1 MQNAE
6 VFDAARRGYNELN
19 TSSMSDIISHFED
32 IESDGMMGHIS
43 NVKGIL
49 FEQEVVTALNNQ
61 GLEAM
66 MFEATNHPI
75 SDIAI
80 MSDGDIAAEMQLKA
94 TDSVSY
100 INETLAEYPDIP
112 IIATSEVA
120 NRIDNVMVID
130 SGIDNE
136 ALTQVVTE
144 KIAAEQMSEL
154 GIETVT
160 ETSVLLGTEASSEI
174 ANEVANDVV
183 SEGLAELV
191 ADFAV
196 PISPIGFGIGL
207 LFGLPF

>member
-6 VFDAARRGYNELN
+6 VFDAARRGYNDLN
-19 TSSMSDIISHFED
+19 TASMSDIINHFED
-32 IESDGMMGHIS
+32 IEPDVMMGHIS
-43 NVKGIL
+43 NIKGIL

-100 INETLAEYPDIP
+100 INETLAEYPNIP

-120 NRIDNVMVID
+120 NHIDNVMVID

-174 ANEVANDVV
+174 ANEVANDLV